1 MIPQTR
7 TSGPV
12 ASAKREIANQAYPM
26 DNLND
31 TFQRA
36 MTGLEEPSDFHGAR
50 HASREIQ
57 KERAQ
62 HRLAAYLFTTGL
74 SQKAIAERLDV
85 SPGTISTWWRQS
97 WMQDLVKHE
106 MALAGRDTL
115 QDIIKGAATDSVF
128 TLITLRDDHET
139 PASVRRQ
146 CCSEILDRAL
156 GKAPQTVHNVNY
168 EGEMKDMDR
177 INDELRQLLGDKALM
192 QSLQP
197 SLS

>member
-7 TSGPV
+7 RTFPV
-12 ASAKREIANQAYPM
+12 S
-26 DNLND
+26 NLND

-36 MTGLEEPSDFHGAR
+36 MTGHEEPSDFHGV
-50 HASREIQ
+50 REPDRDIQ
-57 KERAQ
+57 RERSV

-74 SQKAIAERLDV
+74 SQKAIAERLNV
-85 SPGTISTWWRQS
+85 AATTVSTWWRQP

-128 TLITLRDDHET
+128 TLITLRDAQET